1 MDLTRY
7 EPLNAFQLFA
17 FLKLDLPTD
26 IKIKIYNEYFKT
38 ALLCNKKYEI
48 LMMEIKSQKC
58 TSLDPTDLKKI
69 VDVIF
74 KNPEILSYVCAKNC
88 LFNKIYI
95 EHYIHNKKNFVLLNL
110 FDSFNLSWLMHL
122 YH

>member
-26 IKIKIYNEYFKT
+26 IKIKIYNEYFKIG
-38 ALLCNKKYEI
+38 LVCNKKYEI
-48 LMMEIKSQKC
+48 LMMEIKSPKC
-58 TSLDPTDLKKI
+58 TSLDPTDLKQI
-69 VDVIF
+69 VELIF
-74 KNPEILSYVCAKNC
+74 KNPEILSYVRAKNH
-88 LFNKIYI
+88 LFNQIYI
-95 EHYIHNKKNFVLLNL
+95 EHYIHNQKRFDLLNL
-110 FDSFNLSWLMHL
+110 FDSFNLTWLMHL